1 MTRARPYDIGFLFRS
16 LLGMIAMCAVMK
28 VTGGAGF
35 LLIFLLAFVAFGR
48 NRTEMLL
55 YLILMTATL
64 TVTNAYFAP
73 KGMVFSIGARMLFLL
88 VGSVMM
94 LQLTAQ
100 RSSRMMTPV
109 LTLLVYIGYMAIISS
124 VGWSP
129 LISYLKIVLFV
140 IIFLAMFSVGNA
152 AVTSQWVRVE
162 KLRSVFL
169 CMAAFMILG
178 SIMLI
183 PFPGIGMMNA
193 ADFADVKGL
202 YIPEGGLFKGM
213 SIHSQCLGP
222 SIAMLAVVLLADLL
236 FSVRRWDKCYL
247 ILLICTPIVVFRTG
261 SRTAMGTLLSGF
273 FFVFLLFVNARGM
286 GARWKTRATSALM
299 MIGIIGGCCLLVT
312 PQMRE
317 KVISFIYKADG
328 HEVAKESQTVEN
340 LVSTRQ
346 GLMDNAI
353 ANFKK
358 SPWIGNGFQ
367 VSEDFAHREIVSW
380 KQVLSAPIEKGVWV
394 TAVLEE
400 GGVFGMT
407 LFALFIIT
415 AIGGLLSRRALT
427 GVAALFVFVISNL
440 GEFTFFSMSYTGGL
454 MWSMVFTGVALDA
467 QRLKEERLRRQMALQ
482 GPAFGP
488 PPQGFRG

>member
-1 MTRARPYDIGFLFRS
+1 MQSKKPYDLAFLVYS
-16 LLGMIAMCAVMK
+16 LLGMIAMCAIMK
-28 VTGGAGF
+28 VTGGTGF
-35 LLIFLLAFVAFGR
+35 LLIFLATSVAFGR
-48 NRTEMLL
+48 NRIEILL

-73 KGMVFSIGARMLFLL
+73 KGMAFSIGARVLFLL

-124 VGWSP
+124 VGWNP
-129 LISYLKIVLFV
+129 LISYLKIILFV

-152 AVTSQWVRVE
+152 AVVSQRIRVE
-162 KLRSVFL
+162 RLRSVFL

-178 SIMLI
+178 SILVL
-183 PFPGIGMMNA
+183 PFPGISMMNA
-193 ADFADVKGL
+193 ADFIGVEGFH
-202 YIPEGGLFKGM
+202 IPDSGLFKGM

-236 FSVRRWDKCYL
+236 FSVRRWDKVYL
-247 ILLICTPIVVFRTG
+247 LLLLCTPIVVFRTG
-261 SRTAMGTLLSGF
+261 SRTAMGTLLAGV
-273 FFVFLLFVNARGM
+273 FFVSFLFVNARGM

-299 MIGIIGGCCLLVT
+299 ILGIIGGCLLFIT

-317 KVISFIYKADG
+317 KVVSFIYKSG
-328 HEVAKESQTVEN
+328 RNTVAEEYQTVEN
-340 LVSTRQ
+340 LVSSRQ
-346 GLMDNAI
+346 GLMDNAM
-353 ANFKK
+353 ANFRE

-367 VSEDFAHREIVSW
+367 VSKEFAYREIVSW

-407 LFALFIIT
+407 LFAIFLLV
-415 AIGGLLSRRALT
+415 AIFGLLARRAVT
-427 GVAALFVFVISNL
+427 GAAALFVFIIANF

-454 MWSMVFTGVALDA
+454 MWAMVFTGVALDA
-467 QRLKEERLRRQMALQ
+467 QRLKEDRLRRQMAFQ
-482 GPAFGP
+482 GPVTVSA
-488 PPQGFRG
+488 QGYRF

>member
-1 MTRARPYDIGFLFRS
+1 MTGARPYDVGFLFRS
-16 LLGMIAMCAVMK
+16 LLGMIAMCAIMK

-129 LISYLKIVLFV
+129 LISYLKMVLFV

-152 AVTSQWVRVE
+152 AVISQRVKVE
-162 KLRSVFL
+162 RLRSIFL

-178 SIMLI
+178 SILVL
-183 PFPGIGMMNA
+183 PFPGISMMNA
-193 ADFADVKGL
+193 ADFADITGFH
-202 YIPEGGLFKGM
+202 IPEGGLFKGM

-222 SIAMLAVVLLADLL
+222 SISMLAVVLLADLL
-236 FSVRRWDKCYL
+236 FSIRKWDKLYL
-247 ILLICTPIVVFRTG
+247 LLLCCTPIIVFRTG
-261 SRTAMGTLLSGF
+261 SRTAMGTLLAGL

-299 MIGIIGGCCLLVT
+299 ILGIVGGCFLLAT

-317 KVISFIYKADG
+317 KVVSFIYKSG
-328 HEVAKESQTVEN
+328 GNTVSEEYQTVEN
-340 LVSTRQ
+340 LVSSRQ
-346 GLMDNAI
+346 GLMDNAM
-353 ANFKK
+353 ANFRE

-367 VSEDFAHREIVSW
+367 VSKEFAYREIVSW

-400 GGVFGMT
+400 GGVFGMV
-407 LFALFIIT
+407 LFAIFLLV
-415 AIGGLLSRRALT
+415 AILGLLARQAVT
-427 GVAALFVFVISNL
+427 GAAALFVFIISNF

-454 MWSMVFTGVALDA
+454 MWAMVFTGVALDA
-467 QRLKEERLRRQMALQ
+467 QRLKEDRLRRQMALQ
-482 GPAFGP
+482 VPVTVST
-488 PPQGFRG
+488 QGYRF

>member
-1 MTRARPYDIGFLFRS
+1 MTGARPYDVGFLFRS
-16 LLGMIAMCAVMK
+16 LLGMIAMCAIMK
-28 VTGGAGF
+28 ATGGAGF

-73 KGMVFSIGARMLFLL
+73 KGMIFSIGARMLFLL

-152 AVTSQWVRVE
+152 AVISQRVKVE
-162 KLRSVFL
+162 RLRSIFL

-178 SIMLI
+178 SILVL
-183 PFPGIGMMNA
+183 PFPGISMMNA
-193 ADFADVKGL
+193 ADFADITGFH
-202 YIPEGGLFKGM
+202 IPEGGLFKGM

-222 SIAMLAVVLLADLL
+222 SISMLAVVLLADLL
-236 FSVRRWDKCYL
+236 FSIRKWDKLYL
-247 ILLICTPIVVFRTG
+247 LLLCCTPIIVFRTG
-261 SRTAMGTLLSGF
+261 SRTAMGTLLAGL

-299 MIGIIGGCCLLVT
+299 ILGIVGGCFLLAT

-317 KVISFIYKADG
+317 KVVSFIYKSGG
-328 HEVAKESQTVEN
+328 HTVSEEYQTVEN
-340 LVSTRQ
+340 LVSSRQ
-346 GLMDNAI
+346 GLMDNAM
-353 ANFKK
+353 ANFRE

-367 VSEDFAHREIVSW
+367 VSKVFAYREIVSW

-400 GGVFGMT
+400 GGVFGMV
-407 LFALFIIT
+407 LFVIFLLV
-415 AIGGLLSRRALT
+415 AIFGLLARQAVT
-427 GVAALFVFVISNL
+427 GAAALFVFIISNL

-454 MWSMVFTGVALDA
+454 MWAMVFTGVALDA
-467 QRLKEERLRRQMALQ
+467 QRLKEDRLRRQMAFQ
-482 GPAFGP
+482 GPVTVSA
-488 PPQGFRG
+488 QGYRF